1 MSAGIVSKWDHGSY
15 EESVI
20 QDDFVANMH
29 DGEIKRKL
37 LKETRT
43 PQKALEL
50 AINVEMGT
58 PNKLN
63 ISGTP
68 AHTVLK

>member
-50 AINVEMGT
+50 AINVEWVRQT
-58 PNKLN
+58 NL
-63 ISGTP
+63 IFRELL
-68 AHTVLK
+68 HTQY